1 MKKVTVTSR
10 YKLYVR
16 GEFVREVEYR
26 FETDKCPE
34 NRTRVRAATN
44 AELEQANSDRTAAE
58 ESFEALVDAAGEV

>member
-26 FETDKCPE
+26 FEAPAEAGDFE
-34 NRTRVRAATN
+34 SRAATK
-44 AELEQANSDRTAAE
+44 AELERANRGRTAAE
-58 ESFEALVDAAGEV
+58 EEFEALVDAACE